1 LAFFLISCILLSTLQ
16 PDKLSNLIDLPL
28 IILGTGGAG
37 MAASIYAL
45 RYRID
50 HVLLGELPGGTLTT
64 AHLVENYPGYKSIL
78 GNDLVEKYVEHV
90 KYLGGEI
97 TVGKATKIERDGN
110 YFVVTTAKEMY
121 RSKALIYTLG
131 STHKH
136 LGVPGEKAFDGK
148 GVSYCATCDG
158 FFFRDKTV
166 AIVGGGDSAAT
177 GVLVLMN
184 LAKKTYM
191 LVRGDKLR
199 AEPIWVEQIQANPNV
214 EILYNTSVVEIKGST
229 KVESVSVQ
237 SSIENRQSTILLDGV
252 FVEIGLHPSSQLAKD
267 IGVETDAGGYVKVG
281 EDMSTNIPGFFA
293 AGDVTTG
300 SARFM
305 QLVTAASEGV
315 IATYGAYQYLNKVS

>member
-1 LAFFLISCILLSTLQ
+1 M
-16 PDKLSNLIDLPL
+16 IDLPL

-64 AHLVENYPGYKSIL
+64 AHLVENYPGYSSIL
-78 GNDLVEKYVEHV
+78 GNDLVDKFVEHV
-90 KYLGGEI
+90 KYLGG
-97 TVGKATKIERDGN
+97 TFTQGRATKVERDGAD
-110 YFVVTTAKEMY
+110 FIVTTDKETY
-121 RSKALIYTLG
+121 RTKTVIYTLG

-136 LGVPGEKAFDGK
+136 LGVPGEKEFDGK

-166 AIVGGGDSAAT
+166 AVVGGGDSAAT
-177 GVLVLMN
+177 GALVLGG

-191 LVRGDKLR
+191 LVRGDTLK
-199 AEPIWVEQIQANPNV
+199 AEPIWVEQLQANPKV
-214 EILYNTSVVEIKGST
+214 EIVTNTSVTEIGGSA
-229 KVESVSVQ
+229 KVEWVKLNNPYQGSDTLPV
-237 SSIENRQSTILLDGV
+237 DGV
-252 FVEIGLHPSSQLAKD
+252 FVEIGLNPASELSSS
-267 IGVETDAGGYVKVG
+267 IGVETDAAGFIKVG
-281 EDMSTNIPGFFA
+281 EDMSTNVPGFFA

-300 SARFM
+300 SAYFR

-315 IATYGAYQYLNKVS
+315 IATYGAYQYLNKA